1 MELVCAS
8 GPSENPASFPLSG
21 PGSEWADWP
30 EDRRPRYTISAIP
43 QDGGY
48 RLKMYIDAEEEGG
61 GVFPIEAYVD
71 HKIEDECKRR
81 EVALMDAW
89 QDAQDTGSEW
99 LESR

>member
-1 MELVCAS
+1 MKIKAITVTLS
-8 GPSENPASFPLSG
+8 SFPLSG

-48 RLKMYIDAEEEGG
+48 RLKMCIDAEEEGG

>member
-1 MELVCAS
+1 MC
-8 GPSENPASFPLSG
+8 
-21 PGSEWADWP
+21 
-30 EDRRPRYTISAIP
+30 
-43 QDGGY
+43 
-48 RLKMYIDAEEEGG
+48 IDAEEEGG